1 VVEDEPQLRRVLRT
15 LLELENFRVI
25 EAETAERGVAEARTH
40 KPDLL
45 IVDLGLPDR
54 DGTELISDV
63 RSWSRVPI
71 IVLSARSDES
81 DKVAALEAG
90 ADDYITKPFGARE
103 LSARVQVALRH
114 TAAAGAA
121 GATLQIGAWRID
133 LKARSA
139 RDDSG
144 RELHLTPIEYRLLEA
159 LGSTSAWW
167 SRIAR
172 CCSRCGAGQCAADTL
187 PAVYMKQLRAKLEPD
202 PARPQWLLTETG
214 VGIGWRCANS
224 RAISESVPFDA
235 SSRPLCPISL

>member
-1 VVEDEPQLRRVLRT
+1 MDAPARNDVASRAVLVVEDEPQLRRVLRT

-25 EAETAERGVAEARTH
+25 EAENAQRGLAEARTH

-54 DGTELISDV
+54 DGTEVITGV

-103 LSARVQVALRH
+103 LTARVQVALRH
-114 TAAAGAA
+114 SASAGAA
-121 GATLQIGAWRID
+121 GATLLIGVWRID

-144 RELHLTPIEYRLLEA
+144 RELHLTPIEYRLLEVLAQHIGLVVTHRA
-159 LGSTSAWW
+159 LLQQVWGPGSAQQTHYL
-167 SRIAR
+167 R
-172 CCSRCGAGQCAADTL
+172 
-187 PAVYMKQLRAKLEPD
+187 VYMKQLRAKLEPD
-202 PARPQWLLTETG
+202 PARPRWLLTETG
-214 VGIGWRCANS
+214 VGYRLAQ
-224 RAISESVPFDA
+224 RE
-235 SSRPLCPISL
+235 

>member
-1 VVEDEPQLRRVLRT
+1 MTLASRAVLVVEDEPQLRRVLHT

-25 EAETAERGVAEARTH
+25 EAETAERGLAEARTH

-54 DGTELISDV
+54 DGTEVITEV

-133 LKARSA
+133 LKARNA
-139 RDDSG
+139 HDDSG
-144 RELHLTPIEYRLLEA
+144 RELHLTPIEYRLLEVLGQHIGLVVTHRA
-159 LGSTSAWW
+159 LLQQVWGPGSAQQTHYL
-167 SRIAR
+167 R
-172 CCSRCGAGQCAADTL
+172 
-187 PAVYMKQLRAKLEPD
+187 VYLKQLRAKLEPD

-214 VGIGWRCANS
+214 VGYRLAQ
-224 RAISESVPFDA
+224 RD
-235 SSRPLCPISL
+235 

>member
-1 VVEDEPQLRRVLRT
+1 MTLASRVVLVVEDEPQLRRVLRT

-25 EAETAERGVAEARTH
+25 EAETAERGIAEARTH

-54 DGTELISDV
+54 DGTEVITDV

-81 DKVAALEAG
+81 DKVGALEAG

-133 LKARSA
+133 LKVRSA

-144 RELHLTPIEYRLLEA
+144 RELHLTPIEYRLLEVLGQHIGLVVTHRA
-159 LGSTSAWW
+159 LLQQVWGPGSAQQTHYL
-167 SRIAR
+167 R
-172 CCSRCGAGQCAADTL
+172 
-187 PAVYMKQLRAKLEPD
+187 VYMKQLRAKLEPD

-214 VGIGWRCANS
+214 VGYRLAQ
-224 RAISESVPFDA
+224 RE
-235 SSRPLCPISL
+235 